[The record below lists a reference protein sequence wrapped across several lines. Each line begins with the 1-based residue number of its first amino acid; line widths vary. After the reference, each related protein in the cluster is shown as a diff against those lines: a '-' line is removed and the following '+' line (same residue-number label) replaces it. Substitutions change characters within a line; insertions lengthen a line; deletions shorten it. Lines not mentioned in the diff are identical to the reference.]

1 MSIYLSTIV
10 WILDKILSP
19 GQEGEEV
26 EVTHKQAEEQ
36 QHKVI
41 HFGMELLMLRED
53 T

>member
-1 MSIYLSTIV
+1 MVKEVVVVLQHHQMEEV
-10 WILDKILSP
+10 V
-19 GQEGEEV
+19 EVREEV